1 MSFSIVI
8 QQNTSEPERVD
19 KALTDLLTLT
29 GTLRE
34 QTSIIDPHFRVAA
47 SEAQLVGCNYV
58 TVPSFGRSYFVRDI
72 VSVRNG
78 ILELVCHTDVLSS
91 WKVQLRANSAIIHKQ
106 ENIWNLYLNDGS
118 LQAYQKPKVL
128 TKAFPHGFTTMQYI
142 LTVAGG

>member
-19 KALTDLLTLT
+19 KRLTDLLTLT

-78 ILELVCHTDVLSS
+78 IMELVCHTDVLSS
-91 WKVQLRANSAIIHKQ
+91 WKAALRANSAIIHKS
-106 ENIWNLYLNDGS
+106 ENVWNLYLNDGS
-118 LQAYQKPKVL
+118 LQTYQVPKIL
-128 TKAFPHGFTTMQYI
+128 TKPFPHGFTTQQYI
-142 LTVAGG
+142 LSVAGG

>member
-1 MSFSIVI
+1 MSFSIII
-8 QQNTSEPERVD
+8 QQSTSEPERVD
-19 KALTDLLTLT
+19 KQLTDLLTLT

-47 SEAQLVGCNYV
+47 SETDLVGCNYV

-72 VSVRNG
+72 ISVRNG

-91 WKVQLRANSAIIHKQ
+91 WKAQLRANSAIIHKQ

-128 TKAFPHGFTTMQYI
+128 TLPFPHGFSTMQYI
-142 LTVAGG
+142 LTVAGS